1 MAAMAGPE
9 VGLCFHSARVEGQEE
24 DQVDRPLY
32 EGIEMEQEADLRH
45 RQVVT
50 CHYAE
55 HSHLQVAAQNCQ
67 QMA

>member
-32 EGIEMEQEADLRH
+32 EGIEMEQEAG
-45 RQVVT
+45 T
-50 CHYAE
+50 GAE
-55 HSHLQVAAQNCQ
+55 ADASERA
-67 QMA
+67 